1 MPYDLPPAPTR
12 QHTFSTTG
20 ITIHYRP
27 ISSWQRIQLAQRATR
42 SLRSSIPQAPT
53 FQDDF
58 GGVPTPNPSD
68 PAYLAALSAHQATIA
83 IRTFQWA
90 AQMALVVDG
99 ATVQAGLAAHQAEA
113 DALAAFLAELP
124 PEDDAP
130 EATELDR
137 FLDGASDAVRWL
149 LICAAGG
156 DTLAITEW
164 MYALYDVGTQ
174 AEAVADATAMF
185 PRDVPRDEHLEPD
198 AAALGDVDRDA
209 RADVDIGG
217 GVGER
222 NALQLPSL
230 AGG

>member
-20 ITIHYRP
+20 ITIQYRP

-58 GGVPTPNPSD
+58 GGAPTPNTSD
-68 PAYLAALSAHQATIA
+68 PAYLAALAAHQERVA

-90 AQMALVVDG
+90 AQLALVVDA
-99 ATVQAGLAAHQAEA
+99 ATVAAGLAAHQADA

-130 EATELDR
+130 AETTELDR
-137 FLDGASDAVRWL
+137 FLDGASETVRWL

-156 DTLAITEW
+156 DTLALTEW
-164 MYALYDVGTQ
+164 MYALYAGGVTG
-174 AEAVADATAMF
+174 EAVADATAMF
-185 PRDVPRDEHLEPD
+185 PRDVPRDEHLAAD

-209 RADVDIGG
+209 RADLDIGG

-230 AGG
+230 A